1 MGYFSWLTADTK
13 QSIRVNVSK
22 KVYLLRPN
30 GQLPIIEDYYDGFGN
45 FGDIDAYD
53 WLAENNLPEQY
64 MEKAKK
70 LIQENPNNSN
80 YELRLIGISLD
91 CGVFYMD
98 EITGKRYC
106 YNPFVAA
113 LFNFTPFL
121 SYDMVLLG
129 GKTVNQ
135 LIKSK
140 KLKAFPVS
148 TMINGLKY
156 PLKFS
161 YNEDA
166 TYELLSASETC
177 SKQGFL

>member
-13 QSIRVNVSK
+13 QSIRVNK
-22 KVYLLRPN
+22 EKEVYLLQPN
-30 GQLPIIEDYYDGFGN
+30 GQLPIKENYYNGFGD
-45 FGDIDAYD
+45 FGGIDAFD

-64 MEKAKK
+64 LEKAKK
-70 LIQENPNNSN
+70 LIQENQNNTN
-80 YELRLIGISLD
+80 YELRLLGISLD
-91 CGVFYMD
+91 CGVFYLD
-98 EITGKRYC
+98 EITGKKYC
-106 YNPFVAA
+106 YNPFTAA

-121 SYDMVLLG
+121 SYDMVLFN

-135 LIKSK
+135 LIISK
-140 KLKAFPVS
+140 KLKSFPVS

-161 YNEDA
+161 YNENA

-177 SKQGFL
+177 PKQGFL